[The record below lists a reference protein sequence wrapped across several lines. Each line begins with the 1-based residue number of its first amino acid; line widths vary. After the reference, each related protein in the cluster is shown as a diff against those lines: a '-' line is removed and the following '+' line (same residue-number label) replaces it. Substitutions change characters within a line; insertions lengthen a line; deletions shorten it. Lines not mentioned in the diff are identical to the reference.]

1 MLAVAVNQPSPD
13 VATTTAS
20 QRAAEPI
27 APTASRLLPLLV
39 IAPVVAAAVR
49 WGRPHYLDTWF
60 SAMGL
65 ALLSVAV
72 FGWPALFWLL
82 DHGRTR
88 LVVFAGLGAIAGLLS
103 PLAVLATGI
112 LGQFMYGDATY
123 VRSVL
128 EWGAPLPWHGTLRWT
143 EFIGLAA
150 ASAIAGAVSAV
161 VYWLLFVNRGQSLVV
176 SVLLSAGAVAA
187 GAGLSML
194 LP

>member
-1 MLAVAVNQPSPD
+1 MSGA
-13 VATTTAS
+13 TAS
-20 QRAAEPI
+20 DSSPRALTPS
-27 APTASRLLPLLV
+27 ASRMLPLLL

-65 ALLSVAV
+65 VLLSVAV

-82 DHGRTR
+82 DHGRAR
-88 LVVFAGLGAIAGLLS
+88 LADFAGLGAVAGLLS
-103 PLAVLATGI
+103 PLAVLAAGI
-112 LGQFMYGDATY
+112 LGQFMYGDTTY

-128 EWGAPLPWHGTLRWT
+128 EWGAPLPWHGTLRWA
-143 EFIGLAA
+143 EFAGLAA
-150 ASAIAGAVSAV
+150 ASVIAGGVSAI
-161 VYWLLFVNRGQSLVV
+161 VYWLLFVNRGSFLV
-176 SVLLSAGAVAA
+176 SVLLSAGAVAT

>member
-1 MLAVAVNQPSPD
+1 MALNHPAPNTAGATAPDSSSQALGPS
-13 VATTTAS
+13 
-20 QRAAEPI
+20 
-27 APTASRLLPLLV
+27 ASRMLTLLL